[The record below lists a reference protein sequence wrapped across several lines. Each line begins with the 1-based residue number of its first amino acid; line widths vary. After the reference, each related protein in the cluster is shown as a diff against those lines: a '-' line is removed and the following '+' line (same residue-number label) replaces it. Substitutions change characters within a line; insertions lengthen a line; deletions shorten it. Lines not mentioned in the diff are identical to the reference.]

1 MANFDMKKLLP
12 HIVAVVVFLLLTVAF
27 FSPILKGYTLNQG
40 DIRNWQGV
48 AKEIVDQRESTGEQ
62 ALWTNSL
69 FGGMPAYLITIKYS
83 GNLLKH
89 FHQVFSAG
97 IPQPMGF
104 LLICM
109 LGFYFLML
117 VLRINP
123 WIGLI
128 GAVAFAFST
137 YFVII
142 IEAGHNTKLQAIAYM
157 APLLGSLILTF
168 RGKYLLGGALTGVFL
183 ALEISCNHLQITYY
197 LFLLILV
204 YGVIE
209 LVNAVMKKQFSQF
222 AKAAMVAVMAGAIGV
237 GANVNRLWGLI
248 EYSEYSTRGQ
258 SELTSNMED
267 KTSGLDKSYATA
279 WSYGKDETWTLLIP
293 NYKGGG
299 SGAIMTDNE
308 DALDAV
314 TNPQMKQLVAQLS
327 PYFGDQPFT
336 SGPVYIGAILCFL
349 FVLGLLI
356 TDGPLKWVMI
366 VGTILSIALSWG
378 KNYVSWTILLPLII
392 CPIVRFLVKEEI
404 RKYVDIVFAILI
416 VLTASMEIGPS
427 LTDFFLEKVPGY
439 NKFRTVSMTLVLAE
453 LTIPVLACMA
463 LDQIVK
469 KFNKEHLKKLYVGFG
484 IAGGLCLLLYL
495 MGQSYSGA
503 GDVQLQQQLVQAGIQ
518 QAMIPEVMTQLGLA
532 RESIFESDALRS
544 FGFIL
549 LAFVTLFF
557 FARKTYGKEVL
568 LVLLGIFILADMW
581 TVNKRYI
588 DTDTTKQYSQW
599 VKKRDKKV
607 AYQPDGADQA
617 ILQDTDPNFRVYN
630 LTMRLDQDSRTS
642 YFHKSLGGYHGAK
655 MKRYQELIDFHLSK
669 GNPGVINMLNA
680 KYFIDQVPDPQD
692 PSGQKRI
699 RQARSNPG
707 ALGNVWFVSEAKM
720 VANADEE
727 IAALEG
733 LDPSKTAVVDQRYAD
748 QVTGTSFNPQGSIT
762 QTSYKPGEWIYQS
775 DTKAEGLAVFSEI
788 YYPKG
793 MKVTI
798 DDQEA
803 QHFRTNYV
811 LRGMVVPAGKHTI
824 KFSFEPN
831 SYYVGEKVSL
841 ACSGLLLLALAF
853 AGFRAFK
860 GSSDPTTEPEP
871 EEEVPSEEE

>member
-1 MANFDMKKLLP
+1 MANFDMKKMLP

-48 AKEIVDQRESTGEQ
+48 AKEVIDYRESTGEH

-69 FGGMPAYLITIKYS
+69 FGGMPAYLISIQYS
-83 GNLLKH
+83 GNLLNHCHKI
-89 FHQVFSAG
+89 FSAG

-104 LLICM
+104 ILICM

-123 WIGLI
+123 WIGII

-137 YFVII
+137 YFIII

-168 RGKYLLGGALTGVFL
+168 RGKYLLGGVLTGVFL
-183 ALEISCNHLQITYY
+183 ALEVSCNHLQITYY
-197 LFLLILV
+197 TFLLILI
-204 YGVIE
+204 YGVFE
-209 LVNAVMKKQFSQF
+209 LIRAVKSKEVPQF
-222 AKAAMVAVMAGAIGV
+222 AKAVMIAVVAGAIGV

-258 SELTSNMED
+258 SELTSNQGD

-279 WSYGKDETWTLLIP
+279 WSYGVDETWTLMIP

-299 SGAIMTDNE
+299 SGAIMSDNE

-314 TNPQMKQLVAQLS
+314 TNPQMKQLVAQLN

-336 SGPVYIGAILCFL
+336 SGPVYIGAIICFL
-349 FVLGLLI
+349 FVLGLLMV
-356 TDGPLKWVMI
+356 DGPMRWVMLL
-366 VGTILSIALSWG
+366 GTILSITLAWG
-378 KNYVSWTILLPLII
+378 KN
-392 CPIVRFLVKEEI
+392 F
-404 RKYVDIVFAILI
+404 
-416 VLTASMEIGPS
+416 MS
-427 LTDFFLEKVPGY
+427 LTEFFLDYVPGY
-439 NKFRTVSMTLVLAE
+439 NKFRTVSMTLVIAE
-453 LTIPVLACMA
+453 LTMPVLACLA
-463 LDQIVK
+463 LDRVIK
-469 KFNKEHLKKLYVGFG
+469 NFTKEHLKKLY
-484 IAGGLCLLLYL
+484 IAFAATGGMCLLLFL
-495 MGQSYSGA
+495 MGQDYTGA
-503 GDVQLQQQLVQAGIQ
+503 GDVQLQQQLIQAGIQ
-518 QAMIPEVMTQLGLA
+518 QQMIPEVMAQLGLA
-532 RESIFESDALRS
+532 RESIFESDTLRS

-549 LAFVTLFF
+549 VAFITLFL
-557 FARKTYGKEVL
+557 FARKTFGKEVV
-568 LVLLGIFILADMW
+568 LVLIGIFVLADLW

-588 DTDTTKQYSQW
+588 DADTSKQYSQW
-599 VKKRDKKV
+599 VKKRENKE
-607 AYQPDGADQA
+607 AYQPDAADQA

-655 MKRYQELIDFHLSK
+655 MKRYQELIDYHLTK
-669 GNPGVINMLNA
+669 GNQGVVNMLNT
-680 KYFIDQVPDPQD
+680 KYFIVQGQEGAGRQVQ
-692 PSGQKRI
+692 Q
-699 RQARSNPG
+699 NPG
-707 ALGNVWFVSEAKM
+707 ALGNAWFVEGAKM

-733 LDPSKTAVVDQRYAD
+733 FDPAKTAVVDQRFSD
-748 QVTGTSFNPQGSIT
+748 QVAAQSYNPQGSIT
-762 QTSYKPGEWIYQS
+762 QTSYKPGEWIYQT

-803 QHFRTNYV
+803 RHFRTNYV
-811 LRGMVVPAGKHTI
+811 LRGMVVPAGKHII
-824 KFSFEPN
+824 KFSFEPD
-831 SYYVGEKVSL
+831 SYHVGEKISL
-841 ACSGLLLLALAF
+841 ACSGLLLLAMAF
-853 AGFRAFK
+853 AGFKAYK
-860 GSSDPTTEPEP
+860 GPGEPVTETAPK
-871 EEEVPSEEE
+871 EEASSEEE